1 MMMRM
6 FRRGFFLAFLMS
18 IMVPL
23 PVMAREVIGVP
34 GQYQPGDI
42 VVSTRQRM
50 LYFINADGTALR
62 YRVAVGMPG
71 RQWFGTRMI
80 DGKHIKPAWSPP
92 QEVKRD
98 KPGLPDVIAGGAP
111 NNPMGAAAL
120 TISPGEYAIHGTSQ
134 SMRRSIG
141 TYASYGCVR
150 MLDEDILDLMPR
162 VSVGARVHMVP

>member
-1 MMMRM
+1 
-6 FRRGFFLAFLMS
+6 
-18 IMVPL
+18 MVPL

-120 TISPGEYAIHGTSQ
+120 TISPGEYAIHGTAQ